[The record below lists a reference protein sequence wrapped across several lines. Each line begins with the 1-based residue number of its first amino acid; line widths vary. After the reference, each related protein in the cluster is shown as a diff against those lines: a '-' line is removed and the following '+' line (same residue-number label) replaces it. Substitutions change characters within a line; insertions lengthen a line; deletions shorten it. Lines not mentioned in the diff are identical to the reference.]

1 MEQRKRSLA
10 DKLVVFFAY
19 GFGTGCIPIAPGTF
33 GTAVGFLWIWLLL
46 IPGDI
51 SIYVGGIV
59 AGFFL
64 AVAIGW
70 RAEKILGVKDPGAIV
85 IDEIAALP
93 LAFLP
98 AVVATMVKGE
108 PRDFFF
114 FWQGKA
120 IVLPLLAFVLF
131 RLFDIWKPLG
141 IKQSQ
146 EVPGGWG
153 LVIDDF
159 LAAILAATVLAVY
172 LVPQN

>member
-1 MEQRKRSLA
+1 MGEHKRSLA
-10 DKLVVFFAY
+10 DQLVLFFAC
-19 GFGTGCIPIAPGTF
+19 GFGTGRIPFAPGTF

-46 IPGDI
+46 IPGEI
-51 SIYVGGIV
+51 WIYILGIG

-64 AVAIGW
+64 AVTIGS
-70 RAEKILGVKDPGAIV
+70 RAEKILGTKDPGAIV
-85 IDEIAALP
+85 IDEMAAMP

-98 AVVATMVKGE
+98 AVLATMVKGA
-108 PRDFFF
+108 PREFFF

-120 IVLPLLAFVLF
+120 ILLPVLAFALF

-146 EVPGGWG
+146 NLRWG

-159 LAAILAATVLAVY
+159 LAAVLAATALAVY
-172 LVPQN
+172 LVPNR